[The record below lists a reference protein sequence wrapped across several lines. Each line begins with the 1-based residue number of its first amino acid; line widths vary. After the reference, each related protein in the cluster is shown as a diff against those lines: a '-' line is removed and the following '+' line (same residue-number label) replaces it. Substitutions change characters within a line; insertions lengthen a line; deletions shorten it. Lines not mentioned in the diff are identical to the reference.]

1 MQEIKKTFITGF
13 SILIILLLAPYYL
26 AWIGYDDGTAS
37 SQNTDLYKVETNP
50 KVSPQSKEEP
60 PPNTEKTNEV
70 FRGGSA
76 YEKITIET
84 PLYSADFSNF
94 GGGSFETY
102 ELKQFSGSW
111 EDDSYID
118 TIRVSLLANNSNVC
132 APCIGPEDAPLKINF
147 NCSSSLGWKNNQEVV
162 LDADDELSIVCFHV
176 DTEGNRYTKTTIFS
190 ANSYS
195 INHDIVTSNPNEK
208 MVFYWDA
215 GLLNTEK
222 NIFDENTY
230 SGISI
235 SNNKEIETVSF
246 SPGSI
251 NDKLEKSSFNGNID
265 WVAIRNKYFV
275 LAMIPDASIG
285 IATGSLLGGG
295 TLELNKNNFYPVY
308 TASISGGNLM
318 NVKTY
323 LGPLDIDQINLLDT
337 TLDRIMNFGWY
348 IIQPFSRGI
357 LWLLKFLHSF
367 GLNYGIILILFAFLV
382 RVVTGPLTKKSFQS
396 TQKMQAVQPKLKKI
410 QEKYKSDPQK
420 LNAEMVKL
428 YRDNGVNPLGGCLPM
443 VLQMPLLF
451 SLFLVFRSTIEFRG
465 AYFFGWIK
473 DLSLP
478 DTIFSLPFHIPI
490 YGDQVAFLPILL
502 GISMFL
508 TQKMSMSGMQG
519 TAPGQQKYMM
529 YFMSGFFFLIF
540 NSFPSGL
547 NLYYLIYNI
556 LNYLQQK
563 SLKKA

>member
-26 AWIGYDDGTAS
+26 AWIGYDDGSTS
-37 SQNTDLYKVETNP
+37 TQNTDLYKVETSSM
-50 KVSPQSKEEP
+50 VSPPLKEELS
-60 PPNTEKTNEV
+60 PNIENTNEV

-84 PLYSADFSNF
+84 PLYSAYFSNF
-94 GGGSFETY
+94 GGGSFEKY

-111 EDDSYID
+111 KDDSYVD
-118 TIRVSLLANNSNVC
+118 TMRVSLLTNNSNVC
-132 APCIGPEDAPLKINF
+132 APCIGSEDAPLKINF
-147 NCSSSLGWKNNQEVV
+147 NCTSSLGWKNNQAVV
-162 LDADDELSIVCFHV
+162 LDANDDLSIVCAHV

-190 ANSYS
+190 ADSYS
-195 INHDIVTSNPNEK
+195 ISHDIIASSPNEK

-251 NDKLEKSSFNGNID
+251 GDKLEDSSFNGNID

-275 LAMIPDASIG
+275 LAIIPDASVG
-285 IATGSLLGGG
+285 ITTGSLLGGS

-519 TAPGQQKYMM
+519 AAPGQQKYMM

>member
-50 KVSPQSKEEP
+50 KVSPPLKEEP
-60 PPNTEKTNEV
+60 SQNIENTNEV

-111 EDDSYID
+111 KDDSYVD
-118 TIRVSLLANNSNVC
+118 TMRVSLLTNNSNVC

-147 NCSSSLGWKNNQEVV
+147 NCSSSLGWKNNQAVV
-162 LDADDELSIVCFHV
+162 LDADDDLNIVCVHV
-176 DTEGNRYTKTTIFS
+176 DTKGNRYTKTTIFS
-190 ANSYS
+190 ADSYS
-195 INHDIVTSNPNEK
+195 INHDIATSNPNEK

-251 NDKLEKSSFNGNID
+251 NDKLENSNFNGNID

-275 LAMIPDASIG
+275 LAMIPDASVG
-285 IATGSLLGGG
+285 NTTSSLLGGSA
-295 TLELNKNNFYPVY
+295 LELNKNNYYPVY

-547 NLYYLIYNI
+547 NLYYLVYNI